1 MNWFVADAVGE
12 AFKRT
17 RKCLL
22 EPFDLMKWFK
32 LAIIVALAGGGGSS
46 GYNGSAPN
54 TETSELPQLPFFDPA
69 KGNGFIDQITTMPDL
84 PIIIAI
90 IGFIVLL
97 ILIFWYIS
105 SVMDFVLVE
114 SVTKNDVRLREYAKK
129 YMRMGLNL
137 FIIRLVL
144 AIGFFAIFVMTAL
157 PMILQIINDPSGNFW
172 PMLIA
177 GGLSLIVVI
186 LMISIF
192 SSIINSFIYLCIP
205 IAMYDQVGI
214 IEALEKVVATFRQDW
229 KQIIGYWLGRFLL
242 WAGGGVAFSI
252 LVLVILLIPGL
263 LFLLIDGI
271 LYFILSEILQQ
282 SIIWL
287 VLAPFAIIEIVLL
300 ILLSIMAI
308 MPLHIFMKYHML
320 VFLKKWRPLT
330 TIPFFE
336 LADEK

>member
-1 MNWFVADAVGE
+1 MTWFVADAVGE
-12 AFKRT
+12 SFKRT

-22 EPFDLMKWFK
+22 EPFNLMKWFK

-46 GYNGSAPN
+46 GYNGS
-54 TETSELPQLPFFDPA
+54 TSDYQTRELPQLPFFDPA
-69 KGNGFIDQITTMPDL
+69 NGNRFLDPITSMQDL

-90 IGFIVLL
+90 IGSIILL
-97 ILIFWYIS
+97 VLIFWYIS

-114 SVTKNDVRLREYAKK
+114 SVTKNEVRLREYTRK

-137 FIIRLVL
+137 FVMRLVL
-144 AIGFFAIFVMTAL
+144 AIGFFAIFAMAAL

-177 GGLSLIVVI
+177 GGLSLIAII

-192 SSIINSFIYLCIP
+192 SSIIYSFIYLCIP

-229 KQIIGYWLGRFLL
+229 KQIIGYWAGRFLL
-242 WAGGGVAFSI
+242 WAGGGVAFGI
-252 LVLVILLIPGL
+252 LALTIILIPGL

-271 LYFILSEILQQ
+271 IYFILSEILQQ

-287 VLAPFAIIEIVLL
+287 ALAPFAIIEIVLL
-300 ILLSIMAI
+300 IMLSIMAI

-336 LADEK
+336 LTDEN